1 MKKAGSP
8 KAGARR
14 LERQRSREI
23 FGSLDSAGSGGFS
36 SLDSAGGRSQ
46 DCGSPV
52 APLVGFLAR
61 AESESGSVESFEQP
75 ARGKISAEEDG
86 EKTPASPSGGA
97 RGFGSVVSAEE
108 AELAKAFD
116 AQMIRESAGAR
127 QDGGQ
132 VATAR
137 LAVGKGPLIGGGRW
151 DGETEGAAAAHAAQ
165 Q

>member
-23 FGSLDSAGSGGFS
+23 FGSLDSPRSGPLAF
-36 SLDSAGGRSQ
+36 DSTSGRSQ